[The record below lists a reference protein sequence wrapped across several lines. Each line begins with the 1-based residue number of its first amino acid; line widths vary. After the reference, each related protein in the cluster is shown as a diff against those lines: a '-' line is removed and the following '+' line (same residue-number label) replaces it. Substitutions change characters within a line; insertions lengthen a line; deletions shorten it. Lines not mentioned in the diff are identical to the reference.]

1 MSQPGTRETLHR
13 RALKAMIES
22 AVLDWKSAVILAMT
36 LLLTIFA
43 PNILPGWQWWYWVLG
58 GAVAWGALLVSML
71 TDPAFEKSDTWAT
84 ALVLAAALNKLSP
97 YDANVM
103 ADMLRTDL
111 DPARLKNEEARA
123 RINKAL
129 EYRRRIAEAFGRA
142 RQNILPDDLKGL
154 EHQIDEW
161 IANMYHLAT
170 RLDTFESDTVIH
182 QDLQAVPQA
191 IQNLQAK
198 LKTAGDQAVREQI
211 QQTLAAK
218 QQQLDSLR
226 KLESMMQKASLQM
239 DSTITALGTVY
250 SQLLLIGVK
259 DIDSGRARRLR
270 EDISEQVHQLHDL
283 VSSVD
288 EVYAHRA

>member
-1 MSQPGTRETLHR
+1 
-13 RALKAMIES
+13 
-22 AVLDWKSAVILAMT
+22 
-36 LLLTIFA
+36 
-43 PNILPGWQWWYWVLG
+43 
-58 GAVAWGALLVSML
+58 
-71 TDPAFEKSDTWAT
+71 
-84 ALVLAAALNKLSP
+84 
-97 YDANVM
+97 
-103 ADMLRTDL
+103 
-111 DPARLKNEEARA
+111 
-123 RINKAL
+123 
-129 EYRRRIAEAFGRA
+129 
-142 RQNILPDDLKGL
+142 
-154 EHQIDEW
+154 
-161 IANMYHLAT
+161 MYHLAT